1 MTPLA
6 DEVVPTVMD
15 AILAGMTTITT
26 LVGDIF
32 TLMTSN
38 AYLTVFFAA
47 GLITVGI
54 GVFAALRNAARG

>member
-1 MTPLA
+1 
-6 DEVVPTVMD
+6 MD
-15 AILAGMTTITT
+15 AIMSGLTTVTS

-47 GLITVGI
+47 GLVTVGI